1 MLTFHL
7 QLKYHAGNFAS
18 FGTANNTMN
27 NPRPRMAMNSS
38 AFANN
43 SSSMA
48 GSTTNMTAHLIGGL
62 NLGPAAGFGGPRPP
76 PMAGLGSQPSAPT
89 RMGQQQAAPTRM
101 SAQPVLGTSP
111 NMSSHH
117 PGPAAGSGGTGTSNY
132 SRAIFDAQVSFKKC
146 TSNVFLAPS
155 PLISGMSYRTL
166 ESQCHRLLS
175 LSCITTP

>member
-1 MLTFHL
+1 
-7 QLKYHAGNFAS
+7 
-18 FGTANNTMN
+18 
-27 NPRPRMAMNSS
+27 MNSG
-38 AFANN
+38 AFAIN

-48 GSTTNMTAHLIGGL
+48 GSSTNMTAHLIGGL

-76 PMAGLGSQPSAPT
+76 PMTGLGGQPSAPT

-132 SRAIFDAQVSFKKC
+132 SRAIFDAQVSKKKK
-146 TSNVFLAPS
+146 NVTFYWLP
-155 PLISGMSYRTL
+155 RTGHWHVIL
-166 ESQCHRLLS
+166 SSLNVNVYCHFRN
-175 LSCITTP
+175 TTPWRLY